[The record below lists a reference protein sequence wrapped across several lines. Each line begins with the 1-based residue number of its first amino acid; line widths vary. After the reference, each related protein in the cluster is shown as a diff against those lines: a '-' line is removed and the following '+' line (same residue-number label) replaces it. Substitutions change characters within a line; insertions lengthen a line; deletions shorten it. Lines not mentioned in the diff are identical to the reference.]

1 MVAGDGRR
9 GTIRMVMRGK
19 LPDDFKIYASEI
31 YQDPTELNSSWIIE
45 RPGRVVSFNMSQAK
59 SMQMNSRQKKS
70 NNGDGKQFIFSNLFL
85 KFESME
91 DCQFIAIITFPDEEE
106 LVRRKKLAE

>member
-1 MVAGDGRR
+1 
-9 GTIRMVMRGK
+9 MVMRGK